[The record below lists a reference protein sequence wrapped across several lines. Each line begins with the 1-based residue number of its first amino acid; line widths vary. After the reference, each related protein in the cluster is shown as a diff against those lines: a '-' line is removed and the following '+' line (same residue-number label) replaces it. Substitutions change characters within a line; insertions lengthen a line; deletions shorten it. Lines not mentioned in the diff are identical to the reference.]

1 MAIQI
6 QLRRGNTNQNDLFT
20 GAPGEVTFDTVNQ
33 NFRVH
38 DGTTLGGY
46 VIDQAKDVVHK
57 TGNKTETVD
66 GAKTFTGT
74 VKLQNANTELKAK
87 VLRLPYTSN
96 TAQIEFQNIPIND
109 GTLYYSDITFN
120 DTGSK
125 RISGIRGTHDAN
137 NNRGINIYACTADGT
152 NCGGLT
158 VSLPK
163 DATSSTKPTISLN
176 GPTGI
181 GGNVTV
187 NGTSNLKGNTT
198 VTGTTALN
206 GATTVTG
213 NLTVNSGTV
222 SCDTFTGN
230 TFTGTANRA
239 KWADLAENYVTDD
252 RYSIGT
258 LIKFGGKYDITIADD
273 NCNGVISD
281 KPGYLLDGALD
292 DSLPVALVGK
302 TPVRV
307 IGLVN
312 KFDRLT
318 LSEIPGVAKVK
329 TSENEKTIAIALES
343 SVLQEEKLIKSVVKV
358 NLD

>member
-38 DGTTLGGY
+38 DGETLGGY

-57 TGNKTETVD
+57 TGNKAETIN
-66 GAKTFTGT
+66 GAKTFTST
-74 VKLQNANTELKAK
+74 VKLQGDNTELKAK
-87 VLRLPYTSN
+87 VLRLPHAN
-96 TAQIEFQNIPIND
+96 NIAQIEFQSIPIND

-120 DTGSK
+120 DTGSN
-125 RISGIRGTHDAN
+125 RIAGIRGSHDASN
-137 NNRGINIYACTADGT
+137 ARAIGLYACTADGT
-152 NCGGLT
+152 NCGGIT
-158 VSLPK
+158 VALPSG
-163 DATSSTKPTISLN
+163 ATSSTKPTISLH
-176 GPTGI
+176 GPTNI
-181 GGNVTV
+181 SGNTTV
-187 NGTSNLKGNTT
+187 NGTTNLK
-198 VTGTTALN
+198 

-239 KWADLAENYVTDD
+239 KWADLAENYITDD

-258 LIKFGGKYDITIADD
+258 LIKFGGKCDITIADD

>member
-38 DGTTLGGY
+38 DGETLGGY

-57 TGNKTETVD
+57 TGNKAETID
-66 GAKTFTGT
+66 GAKTFTGI
-74 VKLQNANTELKAK
+74 VKLQNASTELKAK

-96 TAQIEFQNIPIND
+96 TAQIELQSIPIND
-109 GTLYYSDITFN
+109 GTAYYSDITFG
-120 DTGSK
+120 DTSSK
-125 RISGIRGTHDAN
+125 RIAGIRGTHDAN
-137 NNRGINIYACTADGT
+137 NTRAINLYACTADGT
-152 NCGGLT
+152 NCGGIT
-158 VSLPK
+158 IALPSGS
-163 DATSSTKPTISLN
+163 TSTTKPTISLN
-176 GPTGI
+176 GPANII
-181 GGNVTV
+181 GNATV
-187 NGTSNLKGNTT
+187 NGT
-198 VTGTTALN
+198 TALK

-239 KWADLAENYVTDD
+239 KWADLAENYITDD